1 MTYLGFDI
9 LALDYNRTGPFEE
22 TSRRKFVLAG
32 GIGKRWA
39 DEQSAAPAPGR
50 PFTWTAFGRQE
61 IWELLAFVD
70 ARKGRAVPFW
80 MPSLQPD
87 LSLSADFSPGA
98 SLATIRWIRYAQ
110 QMFGTTGARRHLAL
124 WTLGNPIF
132 DCCRVVAASDPGD
145 GITEGLTLDPPAAR
159 DYLVP
164 VTVISFL
171 KLCRLDADQV
181 QVSYP
186 TPGVAEAVI
195 QVRELPM
202 EAPL

>member
-1 MTYLGFDI
+1 MPSHSRLALGIAAPGLPGARILDRRVPTMTYLGFDI

-132 DCCRVVAASDPGD
+132 DLVVPEDPQYPCLIQDRRGDLQEWIASAA
-145 GITEGLTLDPPAAR
+145 TVKKATAR
-159 DYLVP
+159 
-164 VTVISFL
+164 
-171 KLCRLDADQV
+171 A
-181 QVSYP
+181 
-186 TPGVAEAVI
+186 
-195 QVRELPM
+195 
-202 EAPL
+202 